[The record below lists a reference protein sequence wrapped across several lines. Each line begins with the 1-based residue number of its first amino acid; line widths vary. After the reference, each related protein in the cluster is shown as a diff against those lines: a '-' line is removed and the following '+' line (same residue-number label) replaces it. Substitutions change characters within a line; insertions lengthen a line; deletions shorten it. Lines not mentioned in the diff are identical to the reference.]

1 MDRRDFLWVAASAG
15 AGVAAVGAPSFFA
28 VPAAGTDI
36 QKGSGRAMVAEAVT
50 ARIGHGL
57 FPFSLARFASDAGL
71 ITTAKRAP
79 TGSAPALLSP
89 LRDVQFNGF
98 ANGAGRFAN
107 DHLNVVAVHH
117 SIDGFVA
124 RHDMWSHASARTSS
138 GGGGTSAGVVFTAHD
153 DAFAGFEITHIPAN
167 GATTS
172 GFFGFMASGSGPQF
186 RPGVYVLAG
195 ASAATGVAP
204 DLGLYAYSG
213 DARAPV
219 REHRVLGLDFTY
231 LSFVVHGEWV

>member
-1 MDRRDFLWVAASAG
+1 MDRRDFLWVTASAG
-15 AGVAAVGAPSFFA
+15 AGVAAVGAPSFFTA
-28 VPAAGTDI
+28 PAAVADI
-36 QKGSGRAMVAEAVT
+36 QKGGGRAMVAEPLT
-50 ARIGHGL
+50 ARISHGS
-57 FPFSLARFASDAGL
+57 FPFSLARFASDTGL

-79 TGSAPALLSP
+79 SASAPALRSP
-89 LRDVQFNGF
+89 LRDLQFNGF
-98 ANGAGRFAN
+98 ANGAGKFIN

-124 RHDMWSHASARTSS
+124 RHDMWSHATARTNS

-153 DAFAGFEITHIPAN
+153 DALAGFEITYMPAN

-195 ASAATGVAP
+195 QSAATGVAP
-204 DLGLYAYSG
+204 DLGLFAYSG
-213 DARAPV
+213 EARAP
-219 REHRVLGLDFTY
+219 RAGARLRVFELCCA
-231 LSFVVHGEWV
+231 W